1 VTKVSPSDVRWTSLG
16 TCMSFPVDCGCWFAD
31 SPSVVQRKS
40 PTDCAVRPEM
50 AGQATESERKIAG
63 VAKPKKLCSGYPQS
77 DGIRSESARKS
88 SGSVKTSDI
97 L

>member
-1 VTKVSPSDVRWTSLG
+1 
-16 TCMSFPVDCGCWFAD
+16 MSFPVDCGCWFAD

-77 DGIRSESARKS
+77 DGIRSEKQWQRK
-88 SGSVKTSDI
+88 DLI
-97 L
+97 LSQPTYL